1 MKTSPS
7 TVFFKKEDA
16 DRRWYVVDASDKTL
30 GRLASNVAHVLRGK
44 HKPQFTPNN
53 DVGDFVVI
61 VNAEKVRLSGKREEL
76 KTLFH
81 NTGYPG
87 GGRMESV
94 RELLKTRPEYV
105 MEHAVK
111 GMIPKN
117 RLGRRVIRKLKVYRG
132 PEHPHAAQKPEELK
146 VEG

>member
-7 TVFFKKEDA
+7 TVFFKKEDT
-16 DRRWYVVDASDKTL
+16 DRKWYVVDASDKTL

-61 VNAEKVRLSGKREEL
+61 VNAEKVKLSGKREEL

-87 GGRMESV
+87 GGRVESV

-117 RLGRRVIRKLKVYRG
+117 RLGRQMIRKLKVYRG

>member
-1 MKTSPS
+1 
-7 TVFFKKEDA
+7 
-16 DRRWYVVDASDKTL
+16 
-30 GRLASNVAHVLRGK
+30 
-44 HKPQFTPNN
+44 
-53 DVGDFVVI
+53 VVI

-117 RLGRRVIRKLKVYRG
+117 RLGRRIIRKLKVYRG